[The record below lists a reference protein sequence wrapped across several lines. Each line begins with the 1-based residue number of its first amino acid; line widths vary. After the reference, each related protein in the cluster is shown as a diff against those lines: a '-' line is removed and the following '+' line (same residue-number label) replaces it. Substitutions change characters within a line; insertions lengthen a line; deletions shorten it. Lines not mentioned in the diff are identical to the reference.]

1 MSMITATAWVPRG
14 YPIEFPARY
23 ELDDEELER
32 VSNLAKLR
40 LEDAKEDFEAAQKG
54 GKGADA
60 GEDGWEDED
69 DDDEDEDDDEE
80 EGSSGV
86 KLGQSKESV
95 ALIW

>member
-14 YPIEFPARY
+14 FPIEFPSRY

-54 GKGADA
+54 DKSKDA
-60 GEDGWEDED
+60 GDDGWEDED
-69 DDDEDEDDDEE
+69 EDGDEDSDLEED
-80 EGSSGV
+80 GSGV
-86 KLGQSKESV
+86 KLPNSKE
-95 ALIW
+95 